1 MKERL
6 FFIDWMKALGMLLI
20 IIGHFT
26 PPYLQIITYSC
37 SVQSFFFMSGFLF
50 RREERMRDFALK
62 NIRTLLVPYYVWG
75 ILMLVSYNLQQRN
88 WDVFLHSCGG
98 LLLGCNNFIDARGC
112 GELWFIVTLLW
123 LKAFMQLGEN
133 KKMIKV
139 FILFSVVLAV
149 FYKNIKSGTQIDYW
163 GIGAFNVFV
172 AYPFFAIGYFL
183 SMYKKDIKKIVSVL
197 EGLFWDIS
205 AFVLIMVAIMVV
217 LIAPTN
223 GLVHMVYGGYGR
235 NIFLYLLIG
244 ALGILCMFFIAVALS
259 RNKGLYKYARCI
271 NTGSVMILGIHI
283 GLINRIRPHLVSIFG
298 NDGWMFELSIV
309 FASVLLLIA
318 FVPMIRFVER
328 YFPIALGYRK

>member
-1 MKERL
+1 M
-6 FFIDWMKALGMLLI
+6 
-20 IIGHFT
+20 
-26 PPYLQIITYSC
+26 
-37 SVQSFFFMSGFLF
+37 
-50 RREERMRDFALK
+50 
-62 NIRTLLVPYYVWG
+62 LVPYYIWG

-88 WDVFLHSCGG
+88 WEVFFHSCGG

-123 LKAFMQLGEN
+123 LKTFMQLGEN

-149 FYKNIKSGTQIDYW
+149 FYRNIKSGTQVDYW

-172 AYPFFAIGYFL
+172 AYPFFVIGYFL
-183 SMYKKDIKKIVSVL
+183 SMYKEDIKKIVSVL
-197 EGLFWDIS
+197 EDLLGVS
-205 AFVLIMVAIMVV
+205 VLIIVVMMVV
-217 LIAPTN
+217 LIAPSN

-244 ALGILCMFFIAVALS
+244 VLGIVCMFLMANALS
-259 RNKGLYKYARCI
+259 KNKWLYKYVRCI

-283 GLINRIRPHLVSIFG
+283 GFINRIRPHIVSIFG
-298 NDGWMFELSIV
+298 NDGWMFEVSIV
-309 FASVLLLIA
+309 IASVLLLIV
-318 FVPMIRFVER
+318 FVPMIRLVER